1 MTFWNWSKNILKHII
16 FSLFSLFSI
25 QVILQWLSVWAI
37 KLTSC
42 RDIMLAF
49 NMHFKVGFNLWAVS
63 TFIRLFDGH
72 GINQRINLKQFSFH
86 VFYLC
91 DSAKTFCLGNKT
103 DIFESKDCR
112 TYMLVFDMHSNVGCE
127 LFPHSVQHQE
137 LSGCLQIIKSIW
149 ESKSTSV
156 SHYISQKIFLSVN
169 VYFCF
174 QCDSCLGNISDISD
188 NYILQTQCACSQ
200 HAF

>member
-1 MTFWNWSKNILKHII
+1 MWWVKWRTFNIYDICKYDFTCLYSTCSILLVLSHLQLWPASLTFWNWSKNILKHII

-103 DIFESKDCR
+103 DIFNK
-112 TYMLVFDMHSNVGCE
+112 
-127 LFPHSVQHQE
+127 
-137 LSGCLQIIKSIW
+137 
-149 ESKSTSV
+149 
-156 SHYISQKIFLSVN
+156 
-169 VYFCF
+169 
-174 QCDSCLGNISDISD
+174 
-188 NYILQTQCACSQ
+188 
-200 HAF
+200 